1 MARRQ
6 NSIALK
12 LERSWSD
19 KEPEMRA
26 ADAKRYKLALEAKR
40 SELLAAFQHRED
52 IVIERS
58 ADEMDNLQLASQR
71 ELAISHLHMESS
83 ILKGVV
89 AALSRIE
96 DGSYGIC
103 RECEEPISPKRL
115 QAVPWAAYCRS
126 CQEAVDRGELEDETL
141 DQELGLFAVG

>member
-1 MARRQ
+1 M
-6 NSIALK
+6 L
-12 LERSWSD
+12 
-19 KEPEMRA
+19 RA
-26 ADAKRYKLALEAKR
+26 GDLKRYKSALETKR
-40 SELLAAFQHRED
+40 SELLAAFRRRED

-71 ELAISHLHMESS
+71 ELAISHLHMEFPV
-83 ILKGVV
+83 LKSVV

-115 QAVPWAAYCRS
+115 QAVPWATYCRS
-126 CQEAVDRGELEDETL
+126 CQEAVDRGELDDETL
-141 DQELGLFAVG
+141 DQELQVFEMG